1 MIKSFISRVF
11 GRGAKQA
18 AHPSKPVVYGP
29 DKHHIRRDHISR
41 GARKTCEELQRAGH
55 TAFVVGG
62 AVRDLLLGMRP
73 KDFDVATSAH
83 PDEVRSLFR
92 RSRIIGRRF
101 QIVHV
106 MWGAETVEVSTYRAH
121 FTAKDPESEDDRDTQ
136 DVHGR
141 VLSDNVFGTQAEDAV
156 RRDFTVNALFY
167 DPVKEE
173 VWDFQ
178 HGVKDL
184 IARKLV
190 MIGDPALRYREDP
203 VRMLRA
209 ARLSAKLGLAID
221 PRTAAPIKELKHLL
235 ENVPQARLF
244 EEILKM
250 LLSGNAVACVQRLR
264 ELELHHG
271 LLPLLD
277 DALEDPATG
286 PFAMAALKA
295 TDDRLREDKPVS
307 PAFLLAA
314 LLWGRVERRWHELEE
329 KGQPSTPSLHSAM
342 HDALDAQRG
351 SLAIPRRFDA
361 TMKELWLLQ
370 PRFLQRGGTRPFRLL
385 EHPRFRAAYDF
396 FELRARSGNAPLEV
410 GQWWSASRTP
420 PGRSANACCTRT
432 RAERRSA
439 GAGAAAGERRARAAR
454 PRKWRRARTNER
466 GARRGRAGLQ
476 PRGPRGA
483 GAPGVRRGGCARRHA
498 ARGTLGPVPHRARG
512 LRRPA
517 RLRECLRARRDDART
532 SRAPGG
538 AARRRA
544 PPRPRARRSQ
554 RPAHPRPRHRALRR
568 PGPARART
576 HDPASARARA
586 SLRARA
592 VAGRLARCDH
602 SRAGRGRAFP
612 RRRARP
618 GHREAAGGAMKHRF
632 IVVEGPIGCGK
643 TSLARLLARRLGA
656 NLVLE
661 EPEANPFL
669 PLFYRDMRRHALST
683 QLFFLFQRLHQLE
696 GLRQPDL
703 FGRPTVADFALQK
716 DPLFARLTLDDN
728 EFGLYTRIFEHVK
741 PQAPTPDLVIYL
753 QANVETLVERVRR
766 RGNPMEA
773 SISDDYLRAISDT
786 YTRYFYNYDQ
796 SALLIVNSER
806 LNFVDVPEH
815 FDLLVERVQQIRGGR
830 EFFNRA

>member
-29 DKHHIRRDHISR
+29 DKHHIRKELISR

-62 AVRDLLLGMRP
+62 AVRDLILGMRP

-121 FTAKDPESEDDRDTQ
+121 FTKEAEEDKQ
-136 DVHGR
+136 DAHGR

-184 IARKLV
+184 VARKLV
-190 MIGDPALRYREDP
+190 MIGEPATRYREDP

-221 PRTAAPIKELKHLL
+221 PRTAEPIRELRHLL

-250 LLSGNAVACVQRLR
+250 LLSGNAVACVKRLR

-277 DALEDPATG
+277 DALEDPAAG
-286 PFAMAALKA
+286 PFAMAALEA
-295 TDDRLREDKPVS
+295 TDSRLREDKPVS

-314 LLWGRVERRWHELEE
+314 LLWGRVERRWRELEE
-329 KGQPSTPSLHSAM
+329 KGQPSTPSLHAAM
-342 HDALDAQRG
+342 HDALDAQRE

-370 PRFLQRGGTRPFRLL
+370 PRFLQRGGARPFRLL

-396 FELRARSGNAPLEV
+396 FELRAQAGNAPLDV
-410 GQWWSASRTP
+410 AKWWERFQEASGEEREKMLQADDGPKKKRRRRGGKRRT
-420 PGRSANACCTRT
+420 
-432 RAERRSA
+432 E
-439 GAGAAAGERRARAAR
+439 AGAASPE
-454 PRKWRRARTNER
+454 EV
-466 GARRGRAGLQ
+466 
-476 PRGPRGA
+476 
-483 GAPGVRRGGCARRHA
+483 APGQDG
-498 ARGTLGPVPHRARG
+498 
-512 LRRPA
+512 
-517 RLRECLRARRDDART
+517 
-532 SRAPGG
+532 
-538 AARRRA
+538 
-544 PPRPRARRSQ
+544 
-554 RPAHPRPRHRALRR
+554 
-568 PGPARART
+568 
-576 HDPASARARA
+576 
-586 SLRARA
+586 
-592 VAGRLARCDH
+592 
-602 SRAGRGRAFP
+602 
-612 RRRARP
+612 
-618 GHREAAGGAMKHRF
+618 
-632 IVVEGPIGCGK
+632 
-643 TSLARLLARRLGA
+643 
-656 NLVLE
+656 
-661 EPEANPFL
+661 
-669 PLFYRDMRRHALST
+669 
-683 QLFFLFQRLHQLE
+683 
-696 GLRQPDL
+696 
-703 FGRPTVADFALQK
+703 
-716 DPLFARLTLDDN
+716 
-728 EFGLYTRIFEHVK
+728 
-741 PQAPTPDLVIYL
+741 
-753 QANVETLVERVRR
+753 
-766 RGNPMEA
+766 
-773 SISDDYLRAISDT
+773 
-786 YTRYFYNYDQ
+786 
-796 SALLIVNSER
+796 
-806 LNFVDVPEH
+806 
-815 FDLLVERVQQIRGGR
+815 
-830 EFFNRA
+830 